1 MKLTV
6 LGSGTCVPSIKR
18 NSPGYC
24 LEAGGTHV
32 LIDCGGGTLLQ
43 LERSGRSYRDIDAV
57 FVSHAHP
64 DHFADLMPL
73 IQALLAAPD
82 FKREKDLTVIGH
94 EKFLLYYEKAIATVL
109 GIPGDFTV
117 QLVKAEEKFGFG
129 PLDIFTAKTVHS
141 ADSLAF
147 RFEYNNKSIVF
158 TGDTDYDQGI
168 IDLSQNADILIADC
182 SFPNSMKTKGH
193 LSAGEC
199 GLVAEK
205 AGAKKILL
213 SHIYP
218 SDSPDIGRIKECRK
232 HFDGEVLLA
241 EDLMELEL

>member
-1 MKLTV
+1 
-6 LGSGTCVPSIKR
+6 VPSIQR

-24 LEAGGTHV
+24 LEAGGTRV

-43 LERSGRSYRDIDAV
+43 LQRAGRSYRDIDAV
-57 FVSHAHP
+57 FISHTHP

-73 IQALLAAPD
+73 VHALLAAPD
-82 FKREKDLTVIGH
+82 FKREKDLTVVGH

-109 GIPGDFTV
+109 GIPEDFAV
-117 QLVKAEEKFGFG
+117 QLVKAADTFGFG
-129 PLDIFTAKTVHS
+129 PFDIKTVKTVHS
-141 ADSLAF
+141 SDSLAF

-158 TGDTDYDQGI
+158 TGDADYDQGI
-168 IDLSQNADILIADC
+168 IALSRNADILVADC
-182 SFPNSMKTKGH
+182 SFPNSMKTQGH

-199 GLVAEK
+199 GLVAER
-205 AGAKKILL
+205 AGVKKILL

-218 SDSPDIGRIKECRK
+218 SDSPDGERIKECRK

-241 EDLMELEL
+241 EDFMELEL